1 MKKRRIMAR
10 LQKVIAENS
19 DYSRRKA
26 EELIEKGLVTVNGE
40 VVTQMGIQ
48 VDQSDEIIVDDSVLY
63 VHEKVYYL
71 VNKPYGVISS
81 RKDNFD
87 RPVVT
92 DLVHER
98 TKIYPVGRLDY
109 NTSGLLILTND
120 GELANGLMH
129 PKYKIPKTYVAKVK
143 GNYTKADLDKLA
155 RGVVIDG
162 QKTLPAKVHS
172 INYNPKK
179 KTGTVEITIFEGRN
193 LQVRKMFQAI
203 GAQVQKLKR
212 TKYAFFDLKIEQL
225 GEGHY
230 RELKPK
236 EVRQLY
242 NLFDNNNEK

>member
-1 MKKRRIMAR
+1 MAR

-26 EELIEKGLVTVNGE
+26 EELIKQGVVTVNGK
-40 VVTQMGIQ
+40 VVTEMGIQ
-48 VDQSDEIIVDDSVLY
+48 VEDGDEVIVNDSILY
-63 VHEKVYYL
+63 FHEKVYYL
-71 VNKPYGVISS
+71 INKPFAVISS

-92 DLVHER
+92 DLIHER

-129 PKYKIPKTYVAKVK
+129 PRYKIPKTYVAKVK
-143 GNYTKADLDKLA
+143 GDYTKEDLNKLS
-155 RGVVIDG
+155 RGVIIDG
-162 QKTLPAKVHS
+162 KKTLPAKVKS

-193 LQVRKMFQAI
+193 LQVRKMFLAI

-212 TKYAFFDLKIEQL
+212 TKYAFFDLNVEML
-225 GEGHY
+225 AEGNY

-242 NLFDNNNEK
+242 NLFETNEKNSNN